1 MTEVSGA
8 TLGSLG
14 GRPRLLGTMLCVPR
28 LGGGG
33 EEQVSAATP
42 GSYFWGVVIS

>member
-8 TLGSLG
+8 TLG

-33 EEQVSAATP
+33 EEQVSAATLGP
-42 GSYFWGVVIS
+42 YIGCGDLLG